1 MTKEAA
7 FNKKIKAL
15 IKEADRLEDKKV
27 VAAIRLLEQSRRE
40 VAATLAITDWQAHN
54 LPQLKTAI
62 ERALQEFARQF
73 SMEIRDSQGQFW
85 NLGVDMVDLPLRTVG
100 FTMVIPAIDIQALT
114 AMQNYSSHLVKSLG
128 QDAAAKVY
136 NEMALGMIGQKTP
149 FEVMEAVGK
158 NLKDKGTFHSIAA
171 RAETITRVE
180 TGRAL
185 SMASQARLEAAAK
198 VVPGLQKRWV
208 YGSAHRKMPRF
219 THMATDGQIR
229 DVDKPFNVGGATLMC
244 PRDPAGDPGQTINC
258 RCYSE
263 PYKKEWDKKEKE
275 EGLDEELQKQIS

>member
-15 IKEADRLEDKKV
+15 IKEADRMEDKA
-27 VAAIRLLEQSRRE
+27 VARSIRLLEQSRKE
-40 VAATLAITDWQAHN
+40 VAATVAATDWQAYN

-62 ERALQEFARQF
+62 ERAMQEFARRF
-73 SMEIRDSQGQFW
+73 GMEIADSQGNFW
-85 NLGVDMVDLPLRTVG
+85 NMGMEMVDAPLRTVG
-100 FTMVIPAIDIQALT
+100 IMAVIPAIDTRALT
-114 AMQNYSSHLVKSLG
+114 AMQDYSGHLVKSLG
-128 QDAAAKVY
+128 QDGAAKIY

-185 SMASQARLEAAAK
+185 ATASQERLAEAAK
-198 VVPGLQKRWV
+198 VVPGLKKKWV
-208 YGSAHRKMPRF
+208 YGAAHRKMPRF
-219 THMATDGQIR
+219 AHMGIDGQVR
-229 DVDKPFNVGGATLMC
+229 DVDQPFGVAGASLMF
-244 PRDPAGDPGQTINC
+244 PRDPAGPPGQTINC
-258 RCYSE
+258 RCYSA
-263 PYKKEWDKKEKE
+263 PYMEAWEAAA
-275 EGLDEELQKQIS
+275 

>member
-1 MTKEAA
+1 MNKEEAA

-15 IKEADRLEDKKV
+15 IKEAYRLEDKKV

-40 VAATLAITDWQAHN
+40 VAATVAITDWQAHN

-62 ERALQEFARQF
+62 ERAMQEFARQF
-73 SMEIRDSQGQFW
+73 GMEIRDSQGQFW
-85 NLGVDMVDLPLRTVG
+85 NLGVSMVDLPLRTVG

-114 AMQNYSSHLVKSLG
+114 AMQDYSSHLIRSLG
-128 QDAAAKVY
+128 QDAAGKIY

-185 SMASQARLEAAAK
+185 ATASQSRLEEAAK
-198 VVPGLQKRWV
+198 VVPGLKKKWV
-208 YGSAHRKMPRF
+208 YGAAHRKMPRF
-219 THMATDGQIR
+219 AHMGIDGQVR
-229 DVDKPFNVGGATLMC
+229 DADKPFGVAGYALMM
-244 PRDPAGDPGQTINC
+244 PRDPAGPPSQTINC
-258 RCYSE
+258 RCYSA
-263 PYKKEWDKKEKE
+263 PYMEAWEN
-275 EGLDEELQKQIS
+275 